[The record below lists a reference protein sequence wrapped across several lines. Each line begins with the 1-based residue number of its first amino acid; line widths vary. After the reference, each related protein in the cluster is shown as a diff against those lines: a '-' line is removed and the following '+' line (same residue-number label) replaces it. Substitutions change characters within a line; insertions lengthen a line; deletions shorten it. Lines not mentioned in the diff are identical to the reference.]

1 MKKNINQ
8 ILDNENNIKI
18 YFLPWLIVLSFLLRL
33 IAVYFYRD
41 TDLYSSNV
49 NEWNILLENLIKYK
63 SLTFYSFNGE
73 LIPSVIVPPMYAFF
87 LYLVKVVTSFDE
99 TGLLYLVTFIQTLM
113 STYSIYLF
121 YQINQNFFSNKVSL
135 INSVIF
141 SIIPVNVIICGQI
154 SSITLQ
160 IVFSLLFLKFLFL
173 VMGKPINKNI
183 FIFSMVSGLLILTR
197 GEFLL
202 VFSFILFFIFI
213 KKKIKL
219 INLTKILI
227 VVVLV
232 ISPYVTR
239 NYMHFDEIFIVKS
252 LGYNLWKGNNQ
263 LSSVGGYENLERTEF
278 IELKKKIINL
288 KKNKYYEINRDNI
301 FLDEAIYNLS
311 KNPIQYFKLFL
322 KKIFSYYFFDINS
335 NYPNYFNFFH
345 IVPIVILSLLSFP
358 GLFIFY
364 KVNKFENKC
373 LGLYLLLNLIIFS
386 IFFILPRY
394 KLVILPIQIILMTY
408 FMKYLIKKLEKT

>member
-8 ILDNENNIKI
+8 ILDSENNIKI
-18 YFLPWLIVLSFLLRL
+18 YFLPWLIVFSFLLRL
-33 IAVYFYRD
+33 VAVYFYRD

-49 NEWNILLENLIKYK
+49 NEWNILLENLINYK
-63 SLTFYSFNGE
+63 SLAFYSFNGE
-73 LIPSVIVPPMYAFF
+73 LVPSAFLPPMYAFF
-87 LYLVKVVTSFDE
+87 LYLVKATTSFEE
-99 TGLLYLVTFIQTLM
+99 TGLLYLVAFIQILM

-121 YQINQNFFSNKVSL
+121 YQINQNFFSNKLSL
-135 INSVIF
+135 INSFIF
-141 SIIPVNVIICGQI
+141 SIIPANIIICGQI

-173 VMGKPINKNI
+173 AIGKPTNKNI
-183 FIFSMVSGLLILTR
+183 FIFSIVSGFLILTR
-197 GEFLL
+197 GEFIL

-219 INLTKILI
+219 VNFIKILI
-227 VVVLV
+227 LVVLV

-263 LSSVGGYENLERTEF
+263 LSSVEGYENLKRTEF
-278 IELKKKIINL
+278 TGLKNKITNL
-288 KKNKYYEINRDNI
+288 KKNKYYEINKDNI

-311 KNPIQYFKLFL
+311 KNSIYYFKLFL

-345 IVPIVILSLLSFP
+345 IAPIVILSLLSFP
-358 GLFIFY
+358 GIFIFY

-408 FMKYLIKKLEKT
+408 FIKYLIKKFKKT

>member
-8 ILDNENNIKI
+8 ILDSENNIKI
-18 YFLPWLIVLSFLLRL
+18 YFLPWLIVFSFLLRL
-33 IAVYFYRD
+33 VAVYFYRD

-49 NEWNILLENLIKYK
+49 NEWNILLENLINYK
-63 SLTFYSFNGE
+63 SLAFYSFNGE
-73 LIPSVIVPPMYAFF
+73 LVPSAFLPPMYAFF
-87 LYLVKVVTSFDE
+87 LYLVKATTSFE
-99 TGLLYLVTFIQTLM
+99 ATGLLYLVAFIQILM

-121 YQINQNFFSNKVSL
+121 YQINQNFFSNKLSL
-135 INSVIF
+135 INSFIF
-141 SIIPVNVIICGQI
+141 SIIPANIIICGQI

-173 VMGKPINKNI
+173 AIGKPTNKNI
-183 FIFSMVSGLLILTR
+183 FIFSIVSGFLILTR
-197 GEFLL
+197 GEFIL

-219 INLTKILI
+219 VNFIKILI
-227 VVVLV
+227 LVVLV

-263 LSSVGGYENLERTEF
+263 LSSVEGYENFKRTEF
-278 IELKKKIINL
+278 TGLKNKIINL
-288 KKNKYYEINRDNI
+288 KKNKYYEINKDSI

-311 KNPIQYFKLFL
+311 KNPIYYFKLFL

-345 IVPIVILSLLSFP
+345 IAPIVILSLLSFP
-358 GLFIFY
+358 GIFIFY

-408 FMKYLIKKLEKT
+408 FIKYLIKKLEKT

>member
-8 ILDNENNIKI
+8 ILDSENNIKI
-18 YFLPWLIVLSFLLRL
+18 YFLPWLIVFSFLLRL
-33 IAVYFYRD
+33 VAVYFYRD

-49 NEWNILLENLIKYK
+49 NEWNILLENLINYK
-63 SLTFYSFNGE
+63 SLAFYSFNGE
-73 LIPSVIVPPMYAFF
+73 LVPSAFLPPMYAFF
-87 LYLVKVVTSFDE
+87 LYLVKATTSFEE
-99 TGLLYLVTFIQTLM
+99 TGLLYLVAFIQILM

-121 YQINQNFFSNKVSL
+121 YQINLNFFSNKLSL
-135 INSVIF
+135 INSFIF
-141 SIIPVNVIICGQI
+141 SIIPANIIICGQI

-173 VMGKPINKNI
+173 AIGKPTNKNI
-183 FIFSMVSGLLILTR
+183 FIFSIVSGFLILTR
-197 GEFLL
+197 GEFIL

-219 INLTKILI
+219 VNFIKILI
-227 VVVLV
+227 LVVLV

-263 LSSVGGYENLERTEF
+263 LSSVEGYENLKRTEF
-278 IELKKKIINL
+278 TGLKNKITNL
-288 KKNKYYEINRDNI
+288 KKNKYYEINKDNI

-311 KNPIQYFKLFL
+311 KNSIYYFKLFL

-345 IVPIVILSLLSFP
+345 IAPIVILSLLSFP
-358 GLFIFY
+358 GIFIFY

-408 FMKYLIKKLEKT
+408 FIKYLIKKFKKT

>member
-41 TDLYSSNV
+41 MDLYSSNV

-99 TGLLYLVTFIQTLM
+99 TGLLYLVTFIQILM

-121 YQINQNFFSNKVSL
+121 YQINQNFFSNKLSL

-160 IVFSLLFLKFLFL
+160 IFFSLLFLKFLFL
-173 VMGKPINKNI
+173 VIGKSTNKNI

-278 IELKKKIINL
+278 IELKKK
-288 KKNKYYEINRDNI
+288 
-301 FLDEAIYNLS
+301 
-311 KNPIQYFKLFL
+311 
-322 KKIFSYYFFDINS
+322 
-335 NYPNYFNFFH
+335 NY
-345 IVPIVILSLLSFP
+345 
-358 GLFIFY
+358 
-364 KVNKFENKC
+364 
-373 LGLYLLLNLIIFS
+373 
-386 IFFILPRY
+386 
-394 KLVILPIQIILMTY
+394 
-408 FMKYLIKKLEKT
+408 

>member
-1 MKKNINQ
+1 
-8 ILDNENNIKI
+8 
-18 YFLPWLIVLSFLLRL
+18 
-33 IAVYFYRD
+33 
-41 TDLYSSNV
+41 
-49 NEWNILLENLIKYK
+49 
-63 SLTFYSFNGE
+63 
-73 LIPSVIVPPMYAFF
+73 
-87 LYLVKVVTSFDE
+87 
-99 TGLLYLVTFIQTLM
+99 
-113 STYSIYLF
+113 
-121 YQINQNFFSNKVSL
+121 
-135 INSVIF
+135 
-141 SIIPVNVIICGQI
+141 
-154 SSITLQ
+154 
-160 IVFSLLFLKFLFL
+160 
-173 VMGKPINKNI
+173 
-183 FIFSMVSGLLILTR
+183 MVSGLLILTR

-239 NYMHFDEIFIVKS
+239 NYMHFDEIFIIKS

-278 IELKKKIINL
+278 MELKNKIINL

-311 KNPIQYFKLFL
+311 ENPIQYFKLFL

>member
-63 SLTFYSFNGE
+63 SFTFYSFNGE

-99 TGLLYLVTFIQTLM
+99 TGLLYLVTFIQILM

-121 YQINQNFFSNKVSL
+121 YQINQNFFSNKLSL

-141 SIIPVNVIICGQI
+141 SIIPVNVIFCGHI

-278 IELKKKIINL
+278 IELKKK
-288 KKNKYYEINRDNI
+288 
-301 FLDEAIYNLS
+301 
-311 KNPIQYFKLFL
+311 
-322 KKIFSYYFFDINS
+322 
-335 NYPNYFNFFH
+335 
-345 IVPIVILSLLSFP
+345 LL
-358 GLFIFY
+358 I
-364 KVNKFENKC
+364 
-373 LGLYLLLNLIIFS
+373 
-386 IFFILPRY
+386 
-394 KLVILPIQIILMTY
+394 
-408 FMKYLIKKLEKT
+408 

>member
-99 TGLLYLVTFIQTLM
+99 AGLLYLVTFIQTLM

-121 YQINQNFFSNKVSL
+121 YQINQNFFSNKLSL

-141 SIIPVNVIICGQI
+141 SIIPVNVIFCGQI

-173 VMGKPINKNI
+173 VIGKSTNKNI

-239 NYMHFDEIFIVKS
+239 NYMHFDVFCI
-252 LGYNLWKGNNQ
+252 
-263 LSSVGGYENLERTEF
+263 
-278 IELKKKIINL
+278 
-288 KKNKYYEINRDNI
+288 
-301 FLDEAIYNLS
+301 
-311 KNPIQYFKLFL
+311 
-322 KKIFSYYFFDINS
+322 
-335 NYPNYFNFFH
+335 
-345 IVPIVILSLLSFP
+345 
-358 GLFIFY
+358 
-364 KVNKFENKC
+364 
-373 LGLYLLLNLIIFS
+373 LYL
-386 IFFILPRY
+386 
-394 KLVILPIQIILMTY
+394 
-408 FMKYLIKKLEKT
+408 

>member
-63 SLTFYSFNGE
+63 SLTFYSFNDE
-73 LIPSVIVPPMYAFF
+73 LIPSAFLPPMYAFF
-87 LYLVKVVTSFDE
+87 LYLVKVVTLFAG
-99 TGLLYLVTFIQTLM
+99 TGLLYLVMFIQILM

-121 YQINQNFFSNKVSL
+121 YQINQNFFSNKLSL

-141 SIIPVNVIICGQI
+141 SIIPLNVIICGQI

-173 VMGKPINKNI
+173 VIGKSTNKNI

-219 INLTKILI
+219 INFIKILI

-263 LSSVGGYENLERTEF
+263 LSSVGGYENFERTEF
-278 IELKKKIINL
+278 IELKKK
-288 KKNKYYEINRDNI
+288 
-301 FLDEAIYNLS
+301 
-311 KNPIQYFKLFL
+311 
-322 KKIFSYYFFDINS
+322 
-335 NYPNYFNFFH
+335 
-345 IVPIVILSLLSFP
+345 LL
-358 GLFIFY
+358 I
-364 KVNKFENKC
+364 
-373 LGLYLLLNLIIFS
+373 
-386 IFFILPRY
+386 
-394 KLVILPIQIILMTY
+394 
-408 FMKYLIKKLEKT
+408 

>member
-1 MKKNINQ
+1 MKKKINQ

-99 TGLLYLVTFIQTLM
+99 TGLLYLVTFIQILM

-121 YQINQNFFSNKVSL
+121 YQINQNFFSNKLSL

-141 SIIPVNVIICGQI
+141 SIIPVNVILCGQI

-173 VMGKPINKNI
+173 VIGKSTNKNI

-219 INLTKILI
+219 INLTKIII

-239 NYMHFDEIFIVKS
+239 NYMHFDEIFIVRSRS
-252 LGYNLWKGNNQ
+252 LD
-263 LSSVGGYENLERTEF
+263 V
-278 IELKKKIINL
+278 KIVKRIP
-288 KKNKYYEINRDNI
+288 
-301 FLDEAIYNLS
+301 F
-311 KNPIQYFKLFL
+311 
-322 KKIFSYYFFDINS
+322 
-335 NYPNYFNFFH
+335 
-345 IVPIVILSLLSFP
+345 LLSCSNTF
-358 GLFIFY
+358 LT
-364 KVNKFENKC
+364 
-373 LGLYLLLNLIIFS
+373 S
-386 IFFILPRY
+386 
-394 KLVILPIQIILMTY
+394 
-408 FMKYLIKKLEKT
+408 

>member
-8 ILDNENNIKI
+8 ILGNENNIKI

-99 TGLLYLVTFIQTLM
+99 PGLLYLVTFIQTLM

-121 YQINQNFFSNKVSL
+121 YQINQNFFSNKLSL

-252 LGYNLWKGNNQ
+252 LGYNLWKGNNL
-263 LSSVGGYENLERTEF
+263 LSSVGGYES
-278 IELKKKIINL
+278 KKK
-288 KKNKYYEINRDNI
+288 
-301 FLDEAIYNLS
+301 
-311 KNPIQYFKLFL
+311 
-322 KKIFSYYFFDINS
+322 
-335 NYPNYFNFFH
+335 
-345 IVPIVILSLLSFP
+345 
-358 GLFIFY
+358 
-364 KVNKFENKC
+364 
-373 LGLYLLLNLIIFS
+373 
-386 IFFILPRY
+386 
-394 KLVILPIQIILMTY
+394 
-408 FMKYLIKKLEKT
+408 

>member
-99 TGLLYLVTFIQTLM
+99 PGLLYLVTFIQTLM

-121 YQINQNFFSNKVSL
+121 YQINQNFFSNKLSL

-173 VMGKPINKNI
+173 VIGKSTNKNI

-278 IELKKKIINL
+278 IELKKK
-288 KKNKYYEINRDNI
+288 
-301 FLDEAIYNLS
+301 
-311 KNPIQYFKLFL
+311 
-322 KKIFSYYFFDINS
+322 
-335 NYPNYFNFFH
+335 
-345 IVPIVILSLLSFP
+345 LL
-358 GLFIFY
+358 I
-364 KVNKFENKC
+364 
-373 LGLYLLLNLIIFS
+373 
-386 IFFILPRY
+386 
-394 KLVILPIQIILMTY
+394 
-408 FMKYLIKKLEKT
+408 

>member
-8 ILDNENNIKI
+8 ILDSENNIKI
-18 YFLPWLIVLSFLLRL
+18 YFLPWLIVFSFLLRL
-33 IAVYFYRD
+33 VAVYFYRD

-49 NEWNILLENLIKYK
+49 NEWNILLENLINYK
-63 SLTFYSFNGE
+63 SLAFYSFNGE
-73 LIPSVIVPPMYAFF
+73 LVPSAFLPPMYAFF
-87 LYLVKVVTSFDE
+87 LYLVKATTSFEE
-99 TGLLYLVTFIQTLM
+99 TGLLYLVAFIQILM

-121 YQINQNFFSNKVSL
+121 YQINLNFFSNKLSL
-135 INSVIF
+135 INSFIF
-141 SIIPVNVIICGQI
+141 SIIPANIIICGQI

-173 VMGKPINKNI
+173 AIGKPTNKNI
-183 FIFSMVSGLLILTR
+183 FIFSIVSGFLILTR
-197 GEFLL
+197 GEFIL

-219 INLTKILI
+219 VNFIKILI
-227 VVVLV
+227 LVVLV

-263 LSSVGGYENLERTEF
+263 LSSVEGYENLKRTEF
-278 IELKKKIINL
+278 TGLKNKIINL
-288 KKNKYYEINRDNI
+288 KKNKYYEINKDSI

-311 KNPIQYFKLFL
+311 KNPIYYFKLFL

-345 IVPIVILSLLSFP
+345 IAPIVILSLLSFP
-358 GLFIFY
+358 GIFIFY

-394 KLVILPIQIILMTY
+394 KLIIFPIQIILMTY
-408 FMKYLIKKLEKT
+408 FIKYLIKKLEKT

>member
-99 TGLLYLVTFIQTLM
+99 TGLLYLVTFIQILM

-121 YQINQNFFSNKVSL
+121 YQINQNFFSNKLSL

-141 SIIPVNVIICGQI
+141 SIIPVNVIFCGQI

-173 VMGKPINKNI
+173 VIGKSTNKNI

-239 NYMHFDEIFIVKS
+239 NYMHFDEIFIIKS

-278 IELKKKIINL
+278 MELKNKIINL
-288 KKNKYYEINRDNI
+288 KKK
-301 FLDEAIYNLS
+301 FGLKVKTLL
-311 KNPIQYFKLFL
+311 FK
-322 KKIFSYYFFDINS
+322 
-335 NYPNYFNFFH
+335 
-345 IVPIVILSLLSFP
+345 
-358 GLFIFY
+358 
-364 KVNKFENKC
+364 
-373 LGLYLLLNLIIFS
+373 
-386 IFFILPRY
+386 
-394 KLVILPIQIILMTY
+394 
-408 FMKYLIKKLEKT
+408 